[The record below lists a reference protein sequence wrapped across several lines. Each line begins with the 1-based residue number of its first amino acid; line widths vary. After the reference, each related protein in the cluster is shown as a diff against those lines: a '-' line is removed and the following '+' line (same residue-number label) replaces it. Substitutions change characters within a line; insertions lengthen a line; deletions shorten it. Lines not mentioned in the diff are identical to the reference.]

1 MEPQPISRSA
11 RAFQRVST
19 LAGAPGQYRLRSC
32 AADAGSA
39 LEFGA
44 LDDAG
49 LLALVV
55 DERDEAAFSEFYRRK
70 ARPVYSLIRRRIVDR
85 GMADEA
91 AQDAFTAVWRSARG
105 YRPARGAVDAWLFT
119 IARHA
124 AYDVMRRR
132 RPVVVGE
139 APDPV
144 DPSLSPDEAVLAE
157 MENFRV
163 HAAVDRPR
171 AESVKSSSVPT
182 FRRCRRA
189 RSPPIWVC
197 RWERSRPETAVRS
210 DAWRTCSTHDGDRS
224 G

>member
-1 MEPQPISRSA
+1 MEPQPMSRSA

-19 LAGAPGQYRLRSC
+19 LAGAPDQYRLRSR

-39 LEFGA
+39 LELGA

-163 HAAVDRPR
+163 HAAVDRLPCREREIIER
-171 AESVKSSSVPT
+171 AYFQEMSQSEIAADLGVPLGTVKTRNRSAL
-182 FRRCRRA
+182 RRLA
-189 RSPPIWVC
+189 
-197 RWERSRPETAVRS
+197 
-210 DAWRTCSTHDGDRS
+210 DMLQHDGDRS